1 MIHLVLREGNG
12 VSFKM
17 VSGQCRELDQELE
30 SDSYVSLQ
38 PRGIPWVHRPHTEWT
53 AIPGSEAFMPFDESP
68 ASELLSLRAM
78 NETLVQNVAD
88 QTKIL
93 SETNQELRAAE
104 EDLRLAAVAF
114 ESHDSMMVTDHQGR
128 ILRVNGGFTRMTGF
142 TPEEVIGKT
151 PRLLRSGRHT
161 SAFYRQMWA
170 TIRQAGCWSGELWNR
185 RKDGRVYAQRLTITA
200 VRNAQGETSH
210 FVGSGQD
217 ITDERQAESDRQSIS
232 AARKVQEDLLPSH
245 VPKACGFDIAGAVY
259 PADRV
264 SGDYFDYLS
273 LGPKS
278 IGILVADVSGHGLGA
293 ALLTAQMQAYLRALA
308 ESCDDPG
315 ELLTHANRLLTT
327 SHSGHF
333 VTVFLGR
340 LDFHTKSFVYA
351 GAGHRGFL
359 VAPHCPPKE
368 LSSTSIPL
376 GIDDS
381 LKVPSAP
388 PYSWEAGD
396 LIVLPTDG
404 FEEALNPQGIP
415 FGCERVLAF
424 VKECSQQSASD
435 IVQAIHLAASSF
447 LDCVEQQDD
456 MTIVIA
462 KLLPE
467 N

>member
-1 MIHLVLREGNG
+1 M
-12 VSFKM
+12 S
-17 VSGQCRELDQELE
+17 S
-30 SDSYVSLQ
+30 
-38 PRGIPWVHRPHTEWT
+38 
-53 AIPGSEAFMPFDESP
+53 DESP
-68 ASELLSLRAM
+68 ASELVSLRAQ
-78 NETLVQNVAD
+78 NETLAQNVAD

-104 EDLRLAAVAF
+104 KDLRLAAVAF
-114 ESHDSMMVTDHQGR
+114 ESHDSMMITDHQGR

-142 TPEEVIGKT
+142 APEEVIGKT
-151 PRLLRSGRHT
+151 PRVLRSGRHT

-170 TIRQAGCWSGELWNR
+170 AIRQEGSWSGELWNR

-200 VRNAQGETSH
+200 VRNEQGETSH

-217 ITDERQAESDRQSIS
+217 ITDERQAELDRQSIS

-245 VPKACGFDIAGAVY
+245 APTACGFDIAGAVY

-264 SGDYFDYLS
+264 SGDYFDYLTLGPTS
-273 LGPKS
+273 LGV
-278 IGILVADVSGHGLGA
+278 LVADVSGHGLGA
-293 ALLTAQMQAYLRALA
+293 AFLTAQMQAYLRALA
-308 ESCDDPG
+308 ESYDDPG

-333 VTVFLGR
+333 VTMFLGR
-340 LDFHTKSFVYA
+340 LDFHAKSFVYA

-359 VAPHCPPKE
+359 VAPHCPVKE

-376 GIDDS
+376 GIDHA
-381 LKVPSAP
+381 LVVPSASP
-388 PYSWEAGD
+388 HFWKAGD
-396 LIVLPTDG
+396 LLVLPTDG
-404 FEEALNPQGIP
+404 FEEALNPHGVP

-424 VKECSQQSASD
+424 VEASSQRSASD
-435 IVQAIHLAASSF
+435 IVQAIHLAISSF
-447 LDCVEQQDD
+447 MDCMEQQDD

-462 KLLPE
+462 KLLPD